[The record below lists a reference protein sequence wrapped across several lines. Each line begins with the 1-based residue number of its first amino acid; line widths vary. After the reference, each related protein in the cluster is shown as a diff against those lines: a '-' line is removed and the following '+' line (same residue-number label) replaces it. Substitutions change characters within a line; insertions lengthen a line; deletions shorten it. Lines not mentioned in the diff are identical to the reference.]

1 MTPRRIP
8 ETLQRK
14 DLSYMP
20 PRVRKRSGTCPGDGG
35 HSFASR
41 CSQEFPRGRE
51 GVVLLSAESRRRRE
65 RKRLR
70 SQEEEEGQ
78 GQGTRAGDAEAK
90 QVVVARIEPRS
101 GVQEAEDKAEE
112 RKRRQRLQQQQQS
125 FGRSRIQGAGFG
137 RGAPL
142 PRGEPGQ
149 ICGQAMSRAASQDGA
164 PAVQEDPVSLA
175 SREPGPAM
183 VQYFRQTLSRLNPSR
198 PLAREALSLCA
209 VMDQLFEGEVVRALD
224 VSMQR
229 LKYLEAIMRGRRPEV
244 ASRMELIPEI
254 LNSVAT
260 DEELRTAA
268 KEQKQDERLQASA
281 GRRPWTGGSGSAS
294 GVHQDQGD
302 QALWQGKGGDH
313 ANRSYPP
320 KGRGWWSKGGKPK
333 GKEKGSKGA
342 PQSEVVK
349 PKPADA

>member
-1 MTPRRIP
+1 MALQREGAKRDVPRRRRAQTI
-8 ETLQRK
+8 
-14 DLSYMP
+14 
-20 PRVRKRSGTCPGDGG
+20 
-35 HSFASR
+35 
-41 CSQEFPRGRE
+41 
-51 GVVLLSAESRRRRE
+51 VVLLSAESRRRRE
-65 RKRLR
+65 RKRQR
-70 SQEEEEGQ
+70 SQEEEEEGQ

-112 RKRRQRLQQQQQS
+112 RKRRQRLQQQ
-125 FGRSRIQGAGFG
+125 RSHSGGPESKVLDSDEELLFPEESQAKYVAR
-137 RGAPL
+137 RC
-142 PRGEPGQ
+142 PGLLAKMGLQ
-149 ICGQAMSRAASQDGA
+149 RCRKTLRNGMGL
-164 PAVQEDPVSLA
+164 SLA

-183 VQYFRQTLSRLNPSR
+183 VQYFRQTLSRLNPLR

-268 KEQKQDERLQASA
+268 KEQKQDERLQAWRSSSRP
-281 GRRPWTGGSGSAS
+281 RRSSRP
-294 GVHQDQGD
+294 
-302 QALWQGKGGDH
+302 WQGKGGDR

-320 KGRGWWSKGGKPK
+320 KGGAGGA
-333 GKEKGSKGA
+333 KEKGFKGA